1 MKLILAVCGLLSAAM
16 FAGLVFCIVMFF
28 KSLKLTKQQ
37 TNSMLSSNAFN
48 EISNYIFSNGR
59 PAQIIITLNNEIFYG
74 PIAGQFKQVP
84 GNMIPPMDHLQR
96 YSLGDAFAQKYNYTS
111 NICFGPQGQNL
122 GTCQTG
128 NGYLDSNADIVVSG
142 SVATGSW

>member
-1 MKLILAVCGLLSAAM
+1 MKLIIGVAVLMSAVM
-16 FAGLVFCIVMFF
+16 FVGLVFCIVMFF
-28 KSLKLTKQQ
+28 KSVKKSNNQ
-37 TNSMLSSNAFN
+37 TSSMLNSNAFAQ
-48 EISNYIFSNGR
+48 ISNYIFNQGR

-74 PIAGQFKQVP
+74 PIAGEFLQVP

-96 YSLGDAFAQKYNYTS
+96 YSLGNAFAQRYNYTS

-128 NGYLDSNADIVVSG
+128 IGYLDSSADIVIAG